1 MPRRARLALSG
12 ACIGVLLLVV
22 LWYAAFHIGAV
33 RQADATILNGFLGLD
48 GPRIDG
54 VANFVAGLCDPKP
67 YVILASLPVLVAFL
81 RGRPRVAVTIALILL
96 CANETTELLKPL
108 LAAHRDA
115 TSMPVDAASWPSGHA
130 TAAMSLCMCWVIAVS
145 ARWRPAVGAV
155 MAAFAVAVS
164 YSFLTLGWHY
174 PSDVLGG
181 FLVAAVWALVWIA
194 ALSIYEYRRRFAV
207 SESPVQFTLSQALG
221 PPAALAFG
229 ALVLVAVTMVAHPH
243 AVTDYAQAHMAFVV
257 GAAAIAA
264 LGFFLVSG
272 VMLMLR
278 VPGGRGRAAAPTFE
292 GELPR
297 RPAPQR

>member
-1 MPRRARLALSG
+1 MPRRARMALCG
-12 ACIGVLLLVV
+12 AGTGVLLLVV
-22 LWYAAFHIGAV
+22 LWYAAFHVGAV

-48 GPRIDG
+48 GPRLDP

-67 YVILASLPVLVAFL
+67 YVILAALPVLVAFV

-115 TSMPVDAASWPSGHA
+115 TTLPVDAASWPSGHA

-145 ARWRPAVGAV
+145 ARWRPAAAAA
-155 MAAFAVAVS
+155 MAAFAIAVS

-181 FLVAAVWALVWIA
+181 FLVAAVWTLVWIA
-194 ALSIYEYRRRFAV
+194 ALSTYEHRRRSAV
-207 SESPVQFTLSQALG
+207 PESPVRFTLSQALG
-221 PPAALAFG
+221 PLATLAGG
-229 ALVLVAVTMVAHPH
+229 ALVLVAVIMVARPH
-243 AVTDYAQAHMAFVV
+243 AVTGYAQAHTTFVV
-257 GAAAIAA
+257 GALAIAA
-264 LGFFLVSG
+264 LGFTLASG

-278 VPGGRGRAAAPTFE
+278 VPGGRRRVAPPTFD
-292 GELPR
+292 GEMPG
-297 RPAPQR
+297 PTPQR